1 MSRSVRLPVIAG
13 VMVEPF
19 HAGFLPGAHHPH
31 CPRHSHH
38 LLWIRGRPLCLG
50 CTCMTAG
57 TVVGLVLGV
66 IVANRSTSTL
76 AWMLPHVGLVAPTA
90 LQPWVQAKAFK
101 VVARTAL
108 GLASG
113 SYGVGLALGAP
124 LPEPRLISIVGLIVL
139 FLASLFSL
147 LWLRGRR
154 PNDPCKACPQGVFP
168 TCEWNLPRLLG
179 GDDGRV
185 RLPVAV
191 DCEPHS

>member
-1 MSRSVRLPVIAG
+1 MRGGRRTNLAIAG
-13 VMVEPF
+13 VSVEPF

-31 CPRHSHH
+31 CARHSHH

-50 CTCMTAG
+50 CTCMTGG
-57 TVVGLVLGV
+57 TVVGLALGI
-66 IVANRSTSTL
+66 IVASRSSSTL
-76 AWMLPHVGLVAPTA
+76 AWILPHVALVAPTA
-90 LQPWVQAKAFK
+90 LQPWIQAKAFK
-101 VVARTAL
+101 VAARSAL

-113 SYGVGLALGAP
+113 SYGVGLAMGAP
-124 LPEPRLISIVGLIVL
+124 LPAPRLLSVVVLIAL

-179 GDDGRV
+179 HGGGRSH
-185 RLPVAV
+185 RPVSERV
-191 DCEPHS
+191 